1 MSKFE
6 TTDGPSAGTT
16 NSQTYKLTHGHG
28 LSVTERE
35 KLVHSLCTAPEA
47 QLENTTYH
55 VVQAT
60 ATPNFKIWPLEE
72 AELEGISLQLFTII
86 SAFHY

>member
-6 TTDGPSAGTT
+6 TADGPSAGTT
-16 NSQTYKLTHGHG
+16 TRQTYKLTHGHG

-35 KLVHSLCTAPEA
+35 KLVHSLYRA
-47 QLENTTYH
+47 LETQFEDTIYS

-60 ATPNFKIWPLEE
+60 ATADFKMWPLEE
-72 AELEGISLQLFTII
+72 AELEGISLQPFIII